1 MKSPFPVVH
10 IVLALPVADLSAYS
24 DAVRCLSRKL
34 GRHAPD
40 IFDLMAHTLR
50 CRDSKGL
57 VEDYLESVDGP
68 ACEPKSSTPSRVS
81 RKTLPNQKR
90 LHSIAIIGGPTI
102 LPGRN

>member
-10 IVLALPVADLSAYS
+10 IVLAVPVADLSAYS

-34 GRHAPD
+34 GRRAPD

-57 VEDYLESVDGP
+57 VEDYLESIDGP
-68 ACEPKSSTPSRVS
+68 ASEAKASPQSRVP
-81 RKTLPNQKR
+81 RKPLPNQKR
-90 LHSIAIIGGPTI
+90 INGITLIGGPTI
-102 LPGRN
+102 IPGRN